1 MNVTRPF
8 AYLDYSM
15 ATHLTSSDA
24 EKLKQLEG
32 RVDKLEIRVSQIE
45 DPMQVIL
52 ENVLELS
59 RVTDEMRE
67 TLHSHSLILQRT
79 AERLDRIEGTLG
91 AIESRLGID
100 KR

>member
-1 MNVTRPF
+1 
-8 AYLDYSM
+8 M

-32 RVDKLEIRVSQIE
+32 CVDKLEIRASQIE

-52 ENVLELS
+52 ESVLDL
-59 RVTDEMRE
+59 RKMLDEQGQQ
-67 TLHSHSLILQRT
+67 LLGIV
-79 AERLDRIEGTLG
+79 ERLDRIEGTLG